1 VAIIS
6 TLYSTFFQETH
17 MTQPTYQKRLATD
30 QSLLK
35 ALTDLHVVGSQYDFS
50 RLLGKS
56 PAYFSCIQSKQMP
69 ISVVGL
75 VRLAMELRKRALY
88 ETNTHKATALVG
100 LCEFLQDEIC
110 DRAS

>member
-1 VAIIS
+1 
-6 TLYSTFFQETH
+6 
-17 MTQPTYQKRLATD
+17 MTTPTYQQRLHTD
-30 QSLLK
+30 QSLLR
-35 ALTDLHVVGSQYDFS
+35 ALTELRVVSSQYDFS

-75 VRLAMELRKRALY
+75 VRLAVELRKRALY
-88 ETNTHKATALVG
+88 EPNPNRADALKG
-100 LCEFLQDEIC
+100 LWEFLQDEIC